1 MSVDGIPGTSTY
13 TPTVGNDLAW
23 QQASQRAQRH
33 FRRVHSVDAMLV
45 RYEHL
50 LATLGTPR

>member
-1 MSVDGIPGTSTY
+1 MTD
-13 TPTVGNDLAW
+13 DLAW
-23 QQASQRAQRH
+23 QQASVRAQRY